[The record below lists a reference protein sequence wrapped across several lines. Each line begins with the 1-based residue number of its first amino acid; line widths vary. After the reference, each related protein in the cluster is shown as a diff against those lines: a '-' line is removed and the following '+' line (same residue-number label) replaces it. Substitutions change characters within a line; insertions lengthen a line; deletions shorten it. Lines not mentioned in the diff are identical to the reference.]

1 MPASEI
7 IVETQRIG
15 ASLRVAAVDVATGT
29 EVVFQAPATASRA
42 SIDRLAASKLRY
54 VLNKERDAQGVAVCV
69 SQERTALWRRAFS
82 GRRRLCTPSVSAR
95 HCGAPST
102 PSPSSVILTVAVA
115 MRPVTQFQRVRRAT
129 RGGEKVNVD
138 GRR

>member
-54 VLNKERDAQGVAVCV
+54 VLNKNA
-69 SQERTALWRRAFS
+69 
-82 GRRRLCTPSVSAR
+82 TPKA
-95 HCGAPST
+95 
-102 PSPSSVILTVAVA
+102 
-115 MRPVTQFQRVRRAT
+115 
-129 RGGEKVNVD
+129 
-138 GRR
+138 